1 MKRITLATL
10 VLLALAACGGEK
22 AGTPAS
28 AQRPAETAHSGVSDK
43 ADDGWLA
50 EAQEISRTIV
60 GMQDDAAKELVVKSG
75 GLPPAARYSYQ
86 VDVKDGSY
94 YTFFADCD
102 YDCSNIDLEVK
113 DAAGN
118 TLEKD
123 FESDDSPMFGIR
135 AKSAG
140 QLTVDVVMTD
150 CDTKECRFSSQ
161 VFEGSQDVF

>member
-1 MKRITLATL
+1 MKRITVATL
-10 VLLALAACGGEK
+10 TLLALAACGGEK
-22 AGTPAS
+22 TEAPA
-28 AQRPAETAHSGVSDK
+28 AQQPAAAAHSGASTK
-43 ADDGWLA
+43 ADDGWLV

-60 GMQDDAAKELVVKSG
+60 GMQDDAAKEVVVKSG

-113 DAAGN
+113 DAAGK

-150 CDTKECRFSSQ
+150 CNTEECRFSSQ
-161 VFEGSQDVF
+161 VFEGSKDVF